1 MSEARVSEPA
11 GGGPA
16 GGGPED
22 GRPEDGRPEDGP
34 VPAAP
39 ANRGAEHG
47 RARGLALVPGRESVV
62 EAAVA
67 GGFLLASVLV
77 YARLWAA
84 PGRRYLVNGG
94 QDQHQWEW
102 FFAVTARAVFH
113 LDNPLFTHLQNA
125 PLGVNLMGNT
135 VMLGVSI
142 PLTPITLAFGPS
154 ATWAVVLTG
163 GLASTGFAWY
173 WLLHRRLGRSRP
185 AAGIGGGLCAFAP
198 AVISHANAH
207 PNFVVLAVLPLI
219 IDRLLALWRGERP
232 VRDGVLLGL
241 LVTYQIFLGE
251 EALLLAATGLLIFGL
266 AYAAA
271 RPDALRAA
279 ARPLLTG
286 LGVAAALSLAL
297 TIHPLRW
304 QFTGPQSYR
313 SLLHGPSGND
323 LMAFPALAERSL
335 GGPSAVGPVAASTTE
350 QNAFFGWP
358 LIVLVVVLV
367 IWMRRRA
374 AAVALGVVILLS
386 AVLSLGP
393 EIVVRGEETGIGG
406 PWRLLSRLPLYESV
420 LESRMAMICVP
431 AMAILIATATDQVTG
446 VARAA
451 PWRAAPLRLV
461 WGIVLV
467 QALLP
472 IAPRPLLAED
482 RPATPPFFT
491 EGHWRAYVGAGRSVL
506 MVPPPDA
513 ADAAALRWQVDAGL
527 GFRIVEGY
535 FVGPY
540 GPGRTGVYGAVPRPT
555 ASLLREVAESGR
567 IPALTGAERATA
579 RADLGFWRV
588 DAVVLGGH
596 PRREALRTTVDGL
609 LGPGREVGGVRVW
622 DVRHIAARPPA
633 RKGTG

>member
-1 MSEARVSEPA
+1 MSRARVSEPA
-11 GGGPA
+11 
-16 GGGPED
+16 
-22 GRPEDGRPEDGP
+22 
-34 VPAAP
+34 
-39 ANRGAEHG
+39 
-47 RARGLALVPGRESVV
+47 
-62 EAAVA
+62 VA
-67 GGFLLASVLV
+67 GAFLLASVLV

-102 FFAVTARAVFH
+102 FFAVTARAVVH
-113 LDNPLFTHLQNA
+113 LDDPLFTHLQNA
-125 PLGVNLMGNT
+125 PLGVNLMANT

-142 PLTPITLAFGPS
+142 PLAPVTLAFGPS

-173 WLLHRRLGRSRP
+173 RLLHRRLGRSRP
-185 AAGIGGGLCAFAP
+185 AAAIGGGLCAFAP
-198 AVISHANAH
+198 AVVSHANAH
-207 PNFVVLAVLPLI
+207 PNFVVLAVIPLI
-219 IDRLLALWRGERP
+219 VDRLLALWRGERP

-241 LVTYQIFLGE
+241 LVTYQVFLGE
-251 EALLLAATGLLIFGL
+251 EALLLAATGLLVFGL

-271 RPDALRAA
+271 RPEALRAA

-297 TIHPLRW
+297 TIHPLLQ

-323 LMAFPALAERSL
+323 LMALPALAERSL
-335 GGPSAVGPVAASTTE
+335 GGPSTVGPVAASTTE

-358 LIVLVVVLV
+358 LLVLVVVLV
-367 IWMRRRA
+367 IWMRRQPA
-374 AAVALGVVILLS
+374 ALALGVVALVS

-393 EIVVRGEETGIGG
+393 EIIVRGEGTGIAG
-406 PWRLLSRLPLYESV
+406 PWLLLSRLPLYESV

-431 AMAILIATATDQVTG
+431 AMAILIATATDQVAG

-451 PWRAAPLRLV
+451 PWRAAPWRAAPLRMV

-482 RPATPPFFT
+482 RPATPAFFT
-491 EGHWRAYVGAGRSVL
+491 EGHWRAYVGGGGGSVL
-506 MVPPPDA
+506 VVPPPDA
-513 ADAAALRWQVDAGL
+513 ANAAALRWQVDAGL
-527 GFRIVEGY
+527 GFPIVEGY

-540 GPGRTGVYGAVPRPT
+540 GPDRTGVYGAVPRPT
-555 ASLLREVAESGR
+555 SSLLREVADSGR
-567 IPALTGAERATA
+567 VPALTAAERATA
-579 RADLGFWRV
+579 RADLRFWRA
-588 DAVVLGGH
+588 DAVVLGPH
-596 PRREALRTTVDGL
+596 PRREALRTTVEGL
-609 LGPGREVGGVRVW
+609 LGPGRDVGGVRAW
-622 DVRHIAARPPA
+622 DVRPITGRPPE
-633 RKGTG
+633 RKGSG